1 MDNGNCDLIA
11 IPAVIGVGTYNDIVT
26 YNNGCGL
33 YSLVYIYILTLHS
46 GHGIAVDWSC
56 LARVFKQYE
65 Q

>member
-33 YSLVYIYILTLHS
+33 YSLVYIYTDPTLGTWYS
-46 GHGIAVDWSC
+46 S
-56 LARVFKQYE
+56 
-65 Q
+65 